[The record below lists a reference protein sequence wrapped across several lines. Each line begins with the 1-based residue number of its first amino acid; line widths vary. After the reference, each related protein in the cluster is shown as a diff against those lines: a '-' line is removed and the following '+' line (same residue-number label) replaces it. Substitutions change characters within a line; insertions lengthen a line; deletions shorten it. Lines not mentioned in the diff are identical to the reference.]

1 MFSVC
6 NPLKMCPNGGG
17 GIVGSGL
24 PVDLPSMTPKQLL
37 NFRRQLSTEN
47 KNKKNSASAAS
58 AEATGTVL
66 MVHFYQTTLFIHP
79 NIACPRAK
87 VQYV

>member
-1 MFSVC
+1 
-6 NPLKMCPNGGG
+6 MCPSGGG

-58 AEATGTVL
+58 AEATGRCAHEEGQHLNQAFFNTFSDAKGMLV
-66 MVHFYQTTLFIHP
+66 TT
-79 NIACPRAK
+79 AS
-87 VQYV
+87 